1 MSRAATNSNP
11 PGTYAR
17 SRPPAKSTIVRPMRD
32 GLKSLG
38 PMMAQEMAT
47 TTSSPSA
54 PAFRH
59 SCSTSILDQE
69 YGRTAPKG

>member
-1 MSRAATNSNP
+1 
-11 PGTYAR
+11 
-17 SRPPAKSTIVRPMRD
+17 MRD

-54 PAFRH
+54 AAFRH

-69 YGRTAPKG
+69 YGSTGPNG